1 MEGSYS
7 PSPALDYPEIF
18 SDASRAAEF
27 LVIESSFT
35 NLALFWAKRMLG
47 VLSYVLLPPNTVD
60 NSIWP
65 RISAHPKT
73 ERDLFMECLCLCL
86 PRCSKSPGLL
96 QNLVLELNSARVG
109 MGRREVFKYIEYIEV
124 SNILQPFMSMFQL
137 NDFKQ
142 RCEASEEQNTVSR
155 YST

>member
-27 LVIESSFT
+27 LVIESNFT

-60 NSIWP
+60 NSI
-65 RISAHPKT
+65 
-73 ERDLFMECLCLCL
+73 
-86 PRCSKSPGLL
+86 
-96 QNLVLELNSARVG
+96 
-109 MGRREVFKYIEYIEV
+109 
-124 SNILQPFMSMFQL
+124 
-137 NDFKQ
+137 
-142 RCEASEEQNTVSR
+142 
-155 YST
+155 